1 LREHIDQPSLNGP
14 VVGAIRGRAARCV
27 VANNPRAPGDSM
39 RFRDVDSWSCC
50 AVVITFA
57 CLWRRR
63 IFRDV
68 DVVAMRGREDVIHF
82 SRRSLRDVDAS

>member
-39 RFRDVDSWSCC
+39 LSAMSIRGRC
-50 AVVITFA
+50 VVSITFA

-68 DVVAMRGREDVIHF
+68 DVVTMRGREDVIPF